1 MIRKVSF
8 VGTALFGLVVSAA
21 LLSSCGQKTETP
33 TSGEA
38 TSATPSAVSPVAGS
52 SSTSDASPVA
62 DSSANTASPAASPA
76 AESTDSNTTSTVAAS
91 PSPASADATASTSTP
106 ADSTTASTTTESPAA
121 TTDSTTASSTPEAGT
136 PELISAA
143 AFEEID
149 VNKAGKIT
157 VEDFVGYYTE
167 KADSANKLSKE
178 DAQKNFKQLDK
189 DNDGSLTK
197 EEATGQM

>member
-1 MIRKVSF
+1 MMRKVSF
-8 VGTALFGLVVSAA
+8 VGTALFGLIASAA

-33 TSGEA
+33 TSPEA
-38 TSATPSAVSPVAGS
+38 TSPTPSAVSPVAGS
-52 SSTSDASPVA
+52 STTSNASTVA
-62 DSSANTASPAASPA
+62 DSSANTATPA
-76 AESTDSNTTSTVAAS
+76 AESTASNTTSTVAAS
-91 PSPASADATASTSTP
+91 PSTASADTTASTATP

-121 TTDSTTASSTPEAGT
+121 TTNSTTASSTPGT
-136 PELISAA
+136 GVPELISAA

-149 VNKAGKIT
+149 ANKAGKIT

-178 DAQKNFKQLDK
+178 DAQKKFKQLDK

-197 EEATGQM
+197 EEATGQK